1 MSGGVSRFFVHT
13 VIVETWLGTGAM
25 GDVYQAPSTV
35 QGFLEGKVQL
45 VRNSTGQETVSS
57 STFYCSVADGAKFTP
72 DSRITVASPG
82 SLAPSLTL
90 TDSGTLVP
98 SSTGDRISYVISQNV
113 SDAPGLR
120 LPENSAIYLK

>member
-1 MSGGVSRFFVHT
+1 MDDLEWFFVHT
-13 VIVETWLGTGAM
+13 VIVETWLGTGSM
-25 GDVYQAPSTV
+25 GDVYQAPASV
-35 QGFLEGKVQL
+35 HGFLEGKIQL
-45 VRNSTGQETVSS
+45 VRDSTGQQVVSQ

-98 SSTGDRISYVISQNV
+98 SSTGDRVVHVISQNLN
-113 SDAPGLR
+113 DAPGLG
-120 LPENSAIYLK
+120 LPEHAEIYLK